1 MTTVNLSRMNRH
13 RSAPGVVF
21 GDVRYPPG
29 STLGPRVQQ
38 DFQIVI
44 IYEGEA
50 RIAIDGQELH
60 VPRHHAA
67 LLLPTRRELFHFATA
82 GETRHTWCAIA
93 AAIVPSE
100 LRSKLGAVST
110 CLPLTDRLHDLVEL
124 GLTIPLSRLVSAD
137 ELIHAAGLM
146 LLYAFVF
153 EAELVR
159 SPTTLP
165 DALRRALACMEA
177 HLAEPL
183 ALHHISQAAMVTPQ
197 HLTRL
202 FRRHIQTTPMRYLW
216 QLRTRHGVELLGG
229 TGLSIGEIAAQV
241 GFQSPFH
248 FSRRVL
254 QYYHDSPRRLRERL
268 WSGQQHAGE

>member
-1 MTTVNLSRMNRH
+1 MNRR
-13 RSAPGVVF
+13 RSAPRVAF
-21 GDVRYPPG
+21 GDVHYPPG

-50 RIAIDGQELH
+50 RVTIDGQELY
-60 VPRHHAA
+60 VPGHHAA
-67 LLLPTRRELFHFATA
+67 LLLPTRRELFHFAA
-82 GETRHTWCAIA
+82 SEATRHTWCAIA
-93 AAIVPSE
+93 PAIVPPD
-100 LRSKLGAVST
+100 LQVKIGTVST
-110 CLPLTDRLHDLVEL
+110 CLPLTDRIHDLVEF
-124 GLTIPLSRLVSAD
+124 GLTIPPGGLVSAD
-137 ELIHAAGLM
+137 DLMHATGLL

-153 EAELVR
+153 EAELVH

-165 DALRRALACMEA
+165 SAVRHALAFMEA

-183 ALHHISQAAMVTPQ
+183 SLQPISQAAMVSPQ

-216 QLRTRHGVELLGG
+216 QRRTRHGVELLGS
-229 TGLSIGEIAAQV
+229 TGLSIGEIAARV

-248 FSRRVL
+248 FSRLVAR
-254 QYYHDSPRRLRERL
+254 YYHDSPRRLRERL
-268 WSGQQHAGE
+268 WSGYP